1 MTRII
6 PHRLSIAASVTSL
19 ATGVLLLGACS
30 LDVSTPDIVRPEAT
44 AGEAALPT
52 LLAGASGDF
61 SVAYSGYSD
70 TNNPDGLIISTG
82 LFADEF
88 IATDYFTTH
97 NELDTRRVNPTN
109 GVISRITRNIMRAI
123 VNAQSTAN
131 RYAEFAPADAGR
143 ARVMNFVGFGHV
155 FIAEN

>member
-1 MTRII
+1 MTHMIRILS
-6 PHRLSIAASVTSL
+6 HRLGVATAVASAL
-19 ATGVLLLGACS
+19 FLGACS
-30 LDVSTPDIVRPEAT
+30 LDVDTPDIVRPEST

-61 SVAYSGYSD
+61 SVAYSGFYD
-70 TNNPDGLIISTG
+70 TNNPEGLIITTG

-109 GVISRITRNIMRAI
+109 DVIARVSRNIMRAI
-123 VNAQSTAN
+123 VNSQAA
-131 RYAEFAPADAGR
+131 AD
-143 ARVMNFVGFGHV
+143 
-155 FIAEN
+155 